1 MVRRSALVLST
12 GLSVVLGTLLT
23 APSTTHGAATAESRL
38 VGRVTSANAEQGR
51 LTVETDQGEAVTV
64 GIDGST
70 RCMRVPPGEKSLAN
84 AVPIGIADINLGDR
98 VLARVPASASG
109 SPAAASLVLVI
120 PRADLEQ
127 KRQQELADWKA
138 RGTVGRIASLDASA
152 TEVTLVAQSLRETKT
167 TIVAVQSETGIRRY
181 APGSIRF
188 QEARPSSFEE
198 LKMGDQ
204 LWVLGE
210 SQENSEGARIEAEQL
225 VAGAFRNFAATVRG
239 VEAGEGTVR
248 VKDLETGKTF
258 AVHIVEESVLR
269 RLPERMAFFL
279 GMALQ
284 RSKAGEGEGGPP
296 RNFRR
301 GGSGRGGRPPGGGFG
316 GAGGGSRPGAM
327 GGRRPNM
334 NFQEVLQ
341 RAPEF
346 SIDELKPG
354 EPLIVSSTT
363 GEGDTPIKAITVVA
377 GVEPLLAAGPG
388 ALGPL
393 GGSWSMSI
401 NVPQ

>member
-1 MVRRSALVLST
+1 MVRLST
-12 GLSVVLGTLLT
+12 VAAVGLSAVLGSLLV
-23 APSTTHGAATAESRL
+23 AQSTTQGTETAESRL
-38 VGRVTSANAEQGR
+38 IGQVTSTDVEQGR
-51 LTVETDQGEAVTV
+51 LTVETDHGEAVTV
-64 GIDGST
+64 GIDSST
-70 RCMRVPPGEKSLAN
+70 RCMRVPPGEKDLAN
-84 AVPIGIADINLGDR
+84 AVPTAIADINVGDR
-98 VLARVPASASG
+98 VLARVPTSTSS

-138 RGTVGRIASLDASA
+138 RGTVGRIASVDASA
-152 TEVTLVAQSLRETKT
+152 REVTLVAQSLRETKR

-188 QEARPSSFEE
+188 QDARPSSFEE
-198 LKMGDQ
+198 LKVGDQ

-210 SQENSEGARIEAEQL
+210 RQENPEGARIEAEQL
-225 VAGAFRNFAATVRG
+225 VAGAFRNFAATVKT
-239 VEAGEGTVR
+239 VQASEGWVR

-258 AVHIVEESVLR
+258 SVHIVEESVLR
-269 RLPERMAFFL
+269 RLPERMAWFL

-284 RSKAGEGEGGPP
+284 RSNAGEGGPP

-301 GGSGRGGRPPGGGFG
+301 GGSGRGGRPPGG
-316 GAGGGSRPGAM
+316 AGGGSGPGST

-334 NFQEVLQ
+334 SFQEVLQ
-341 RAPEF
+341 RAPRF

-377 GVEPLLAAGPG
+377 GVEPLLAAAPG
-388 ALGPL
+388 GLGPL
-393 GGSWSMSI
+393 GGPWSMSI

>member
-1 MVRRSALVLST
+1 MVRLST
-12 GLSVVLGTLLT
+12 VAAVGLSAVLGTLL
-23 APSTTHGAATAESRL
+23 AAQSTTQGTETAESRL
-38 VGRVTSANAEQGR
+38 IGQVTSTDVEQGR

-64 GIDGST
+64 GIDSST
-70 RCMRVPPGEKSLAN
+70 RCMRVPPGEKDLAN
-84 AVPIGIADINLGDR
+84 AVPAAIADINVGDR
-98 VLARVPASASG
+98 VLARVPASTSS
-109 SPAAASLVLVI
+109 SPAAASPVLVI

-138 RGTVGRIASLDASA
+138 RGTVGRIASVDASA
-152 TEVTLVAQSLRETKT
+152 REVTLVAQSLRETKT
-167 TIVAVQSETGIRRY
+167 MIVAVQSKTGIRRY

-188 QEARPSSFEE
+188 QDARPSSFEE
-198 LKMGDQ
+198 LKVGDQ

-210 SQENSEGARIEAEQL
+210 SQENPEGARIEAEQL
-225 VAGAFRNFAATVRG
+225 VAGAFRNFAATVKT
-239 VEAGEGTVR
+239 VQASEGWVR

-258 AVHIVEESVLR
+258 SVHIVDESELR
-269 RLPERMAFFL
+269 RLPERMAWFL

-284 RSKAGEGEGGPP
+284 RSNAGEGGPL

-301 GGSGRGGRPPGGGFG
+301 SRSGRGGSPPGGGFG

-334 NFQEVLQ
+334 SFQEVLQ
-341 RAPEF
+341 RAPRF

-388 ALGPL
+388 GLGPL
-393 GGSWSMSI
+393 GGPWSMSI

>member
-1 MVRRSALVLST
+1 MVKRSALVLTT

-23 APSTTHGAATAESRL
+23 APSTTQGAATAERRL
-38 VGRVTSANAEQGR
+38 VGKVTSTDVEQGR

-64 GIDGST
+64 GIDSST
-70 RCMRVPPGEKSLAN
+70 RCMRVPPGEKDLAN
-84 AVPIGIADINLGDR
+84 AVPTAIADISLGDR
-98 VLARVPASASG
+98 VLARVPTSTSG
-109 SPAAASLVLVI
+109 PPAAASLVLVM

-138 RGTVGRIASLDASA
+138 RGTVGKIASIDASVR
-152 TEVTLVAQSLRETKT
+152 EVTLVAQSLRETKT

-188 QEARPSSFEE
+188 QDARPSSFEE
-198 LKMGDQ
+198 LKVGDQ

-210 SQENSEGARIEAEQL
+210 SQENPEGARIEAEQL

-258 AVHIVEESVLR
+258 SVHIVEESVLR
-269 RLPERMAFFL
+269 RLPERMAWFL
-279 GMALQ
+279 GMALE
-284 RSKAGEGEGGPP
+284 RSKAGEGSPP
-296 RNFRR
+296 QNFRR
-301 GGSGRGGRPPGGGFG
+301 GGSGRGGRPPGSGFG
-316 GAGGGSRPGAM
+316 GAGGGSRPDAM

-334 NFQEVLQ
+334 SFQEVLQ
-341 RAPEF
+341 RAPRF
-346 SIDELKPG
+346 SIDELQPG

-388 ALGPL
+388 GLGPL
-393 GGSWSMSI
+393 GGPWSMSI

>member
-23 APSTTHGAATAESRL
+23 APSTTRGAATAERRL
-38 VGRVTSANAEQGR
+38 VGKVTSTNVEQGK
-51 LTVETDQGEAVTV
+51 LTVETDQGEAVSV
-64 GIDGST
+64 GIDSST
-70 RCMRVPPGEKSLAN
+70 RCVRVPPGEKDLAN
-84 AVPIGIADINLGDR
+84 AVPTAIADINLGDR
-98 VLARVPASASG
+98 VLARVPASAS
-109 SPAAASLVLVI
+109 SSLAASLVLVM
-120 PRADLEQ
+120 PRAELEQ
-127 KRQQELADWKA
+127 KRQQEMADWKA
-138 RGTVGRIASLDASA
+138 RGTVGKISSLDASA

-167 TIVAVQSETGIRRY
+167 TIVAVRTETGIRRY
-181 APGSIRF
+181 AAGSIRF

-198 LKMGDQ
+198 LKVGDQ

-210 SQENSEGARIEAEQL
+210 RQENPEGARIEAEQL

-258 AVHIVEESVLR
+258 SVHIVEESVLR

-284 RSKAGEGEGGPP
+284 RSNSGETGPAQ
-296 RNFRR
+296 NFRR
-301 GGSGRGGRPPGGGFG
+301 GGSGRGGRPRDGGAG
-316 GAGGGSRPGAM
+316 GAGGGTRPGAM

-334 NFQEVLQ
+334 SFQEVLQ
-341 RAPEF
+341 RAPQF

-363 GEGDTPIKAITVVA
+363 GDGDTPIKAITVVA

-393 GGSWSMSI
+393 GGPWSMGI

>member
-1 MVRRSALVLST
+1 MVRRSTLIAAA
-12 GLSVVLGTLLT
+12 GLSVVLGTLLAAQSAT
-23 APSTTHGAATAESRL
+23 EGAATAERRL
-38 VGRVTSANAEQGR
+38 VGRVTSTNVAQGK
-51 LTVETDQGEAVTV
+51 LTVETDQGETVTV
-64 GIDGST
+64 GVDGST
-70 RCMRVPPGEKSLAN
+70 RCMRVPPGEKDLAN
-84 AVPIGIADINLGDR
+84 AVPTVIADINLGDR
-98 VLARVPASASG
+98 VLARVPTSTSG
-109 SPAAASLVLVI
+109 PPAAASLVLVM

-127 KRQQELADWKA
+127 KRKQELADWKT

-167 TIVAVQSETGIRRY
+167 TIVAVQRETGIRRY

-198 LKMGDQ
+198 LKVGDQ

-210 SQENSEGARIEAEQL
+210 SQENPEGARIEAEQL

-239 VEAGEGTVR
+239 VEAGESTVR

-258 AVHIVEESVLR
+258 SVHIVEESVLR

-284 RSKAGEGEGGPP
+284 RSNSGEAGPP

-301 GGSGRGGRPPGGGFG
+301 GGSGRGGRPPGGGSG

-334 NFQEVLQ
+334 SFQEVLQ

-393 GGSWSMSI
+393 GGPWSMSI

>member
-1 MVRRSALVLST
+1 MVRLST
-12 GLSVVLGTLLT
+12 VAAVGLSAVLGSLLV
-23 APSTTHGAATAESRL
+23 AQSTTQGTETAESRL
-38 VGRVTSANAEQGR
+38 IGQVTSTDVEQGR
-51 LTVETDQGEAVTV
+51 LTVETDHGEAVTV
-64 GIDGST
+64 GIDSST
-70 RCMRVPPGEKSLAN
+70 RCMRVPPGEKDLAN
-84 AVPIGIADINLGDR
+84 AVPTAIADINVGDR
-98 VLARVPASASG
+98 VLARVPTSTS
-109 SPAAASLVLVI
+109 SPPAAASLVLVI

-138 RGTVGRIASLDASA
+138 RGTVGRIASVDASA
-152 TEVTLVAQSLRETKT
+152 REVTLVAQSLRETKT

-188 QEARPSSFEE
+188 QDARPSSFEE
-198 LKMGDQ
+198 LKVGDQ

-210 SQENSEGARIEAEQL
+210 RQENPEGARIEAEQL
-225 VAGAFRNFAATVRG
+225 VAGAFRNFAATVKT
-239 VEAGEGTVR
+239 VQASEGWVR

-258 AVHIVEESVLR
+258 SVHIVEESVLR
-269 RLPERMAFFL
+269 RLPERMAWFL

-284 RSKAGEGEGGPP
+284 RSNAGEGGPP

-301 GGSGRGGRPPGGGFG
+301 GGSGRGGRPPGG
-316 GAGGGSRPGAM
+316 AGGGSGPGST

-334 NFQEVLQ
+334 SFQEVLQ
-341 RAPEF
+341 RAPRF

-377 GVEPLLAAGPG
+377 GVEPLLAAAPG
-388 ALGPL
+388 GLGPL
-393 GGSWSMSI
+393 GGPWSMSI